1 MTVATMVE
9 TTSVDPKLRDL
20 LTALGQTTDA
30 MIAVGA
36 DLTIIGWNQAAT
48 ELFGLDA
55 DEALGEFCHT
65 ILCWRDRCGGAVCEE
80 CATEPPVEVGELIP
94 TREVIG
100 RSSKGNPLW
109 LNATTIVPPP
119 ELRDQCRL
127 VHLVREVALPPE
139 LERLVVE
146 RLQGWSL
153 ATEEDVGVL
162 SRLTPRETEVLHL
175 LTEGLDGAAIANTLF
190 LSPATVRNHIQHI
203 LKKLEVHSRTEAV
216 GLALRKGRLP
226 AVRPPIRP

>member
-1 MTVATMVE
+1 MTTATKVE
-9 TTSVDPKLRDL
+9 TTNLDPQLEDL

-36 DLTIIGWNQAAT
+36 DLTIIGWNAAAT
-48 ELFGLDA
+48 ELFGLEA
-55 DEALGEFCHT
+55 EEALGQFCHM
-65 ILCWRDRCGGAVCEE
+65 ILCWRDRCGDAICEE
-80 CATEPPVEVGELIP
+80 CIADPPAADGELVP

-100 RSSKGNPLW
+100 RSSRGSSLW

-119 ELRDQCRL
+119 ELRHQCRL

-153 ATEEDVGVL
+153 ATEEETGVL
-162 SRLTPRETEVLHL
+162 GRLTPREREVLHL
-175 LTEGLDGAAIANTLF
+175 LTEGMDGAAIATSLF

-216 GLALRKGRLP
+216 GLALRSGRYRRPLP
-226 AVRPPIRP
+226 PTR

>member
-1 MTVATMVE
+1 MTVTTTVATTAV
-9 TTSVDPKLRDL
+9 SRQLRDL
-20 LTALGQTTDA
+20 LTTLGQTTDA
-30 MIAVGA
+30 MIAVGP
-36 DLTIIGWNQAAT
+36 DMTIIGWNEAAT
-48 ELFGLDA
+48 GLFGLDA
-55 DEALGEFCHT
+55 DEALGEYCHT
-65 ILCWRDRCGGAVCEE
+65 ILCWKDRCGGPVCEE
-80 CATEPPVEVGELIP
+80 CLNEPPGDDGELVP

-100 RSSKGNPLW
+100 RTSKGHPLW
-109 LNATTIVPPP
+109 LNATTLIPPP

-153 ATEEDVGVL
+153 ATQEDMGVL
-162 SRLTPRETEVLHL
+162 SRLTPRETEVLQL

-190 LSPATVRNHIQHI
+190 LSQATVRNHIQHI

-216 GLALRKGRLP
+216 SLALRKGRFP
-226 AVRPPIRP
+226 YTRPTSG